1 MIQVFQRLR
10 DINSNLKGNM
20 KKLFRLFLFT
30 ISMVLSSIVYPASA
44 FAAPSNYTEVEFNQL
59 QKEGKSILVVVH
71 APWCPT
77 CRAQAPVINELLSE
91 NEFKEITALRVD
103 FDGQKDVLKKFNV
116 SKQSTL
122 ILFKGDKEVTRST
135 GDTSLWNI
143 EKLLKKLPKS

>member
-1 MIQVFQRLR
+1 MLTLIIKV
-10 DINSNLKGNM
+10 NM
-20 KKLFRLFLFT
+20 TKLFRFFLF
-30 ISMVLSSIVYPASA
+30 IVGIVLTSA
-44 FAAPSNYTEVEFNQL
+44 IFSTSALAVPPSNTEVEFNQL

-77 CRAQAPVINELLSE
+77 CRAQAPIINELLSE
-91 NEFKEITALRVD
+91 NEFKEIIALRVD
-103 FDGQKDVLKKFNV
+103 FDSQKDILKKLNV

-122 ILFKGDKEVTRST
+122 ILFKGGKEVARSI

>member
-1 MIQVFQRLR
+1 
-10 DINSNLKGNM
+10 M

-30 ISMVLSSIVYPASA
+30 TGMVLTSA
-44 FAAPSNYTEVEFNQL
+44 IFSTSVFAAPSNYTEVEFNQL

-77 CRAQAPVINELLSE
+77 CRAQAPIINELLSE
-91 NEFKEITALRVD
+91 NEFKEINALRVD
-103 FDGQKDVLKKFNV
+103 FDSQKDILKKLNV

-122 ILFKGDKEVTRST
+122 ILFKGGKEVARST

>member
-1 MIQVFQRLR
+1 
-10 DINSNLKGNM
+10 M

-30 ISMVLSSIVYPASA
+30 MGMVLTSA
-44 FAAPSNYTEVEFNQL
+44 IFSTSVFATLSNYTEVEFNQL

-77 CRAQAPVINELLSE
+77 CRAQAPIINELLSE
-91 NEFKEITALRVD
+91 NEFKEINALRVD
-103 FDGQKDVLKKFNV
+103 FDSQKEILKKLNV

-122 ILFKGDKEVTRST
+122 IIFKGGKEVARST

-143 EKLLKKLPKS
+143 EKLLKRLPKS

>member
-1 MIQVFQRLR
+1 
-10 DINSNLKGNM
+10 M

-30 ISMVLSSIVYPASA
+30 IGLVLTSA
-44 FAAPSNYTEVEFNQL
+44 IFSTSVFAALSNYTEVEFNQL

-77 CRAQAPVINELLSE
+77 CRAQAPIINELLSE
-91 NEFKEITALRVD
+91 NEFKEINALRVD
-103 FDGQKDVLKKFNV
+103 FDSQKEILKKLNV

-122 ILFKGDKEVTRST
+122 IIFKGGKEVARST

-143 EKLLKKLPKS
+143 EKLLKRLPKS

>member
-1 MIQVFQRLR
+1 MLTLIIKV
-10 DINSNLKGNM
+10 NM

-30 ISMVLSSIVYPASA
+30 IGLVLTSA
-44 FAAPSNYTEVEFNQL
+44 IFSTSVFAALSNYTEVEFNQL

-71 APWCPT
+71 ATWCPT

-91 NEFKEITALRVD
+91 NEFKEINALRVD
-103 FDGQKDVLKKFNV
+103 FDSQKNILKKLNV

-122 ILFKGDKEVTRST
+122 IIFKGGKEVARST